1 MVGWL
6 VVGWLVV
13 GWVVERRLVELRLGQ
28 RRRGRLTM
36 TARMSPSQRVTVLG
50 GVALVPTAA
59 AVAGAGWGS
68 PAWWAL
74 PLLAVVVAASELAV
88 VHLAFGRQRYSF
100 SCTDGAIG
108 ASLVFATGAWI
119 VLAVF
124 VGVLIAQV
132 SRRQP
137 RLKVGFNLAQFACAT
152 SAAAAMSV
160 WNGEGILGASAGMGV
175 FWLLNHL
182 LVAAA
187 IASTSQRKLP
197 ELLWDSAPMSAL
209 HTAGNTSVGILAAWL
224 VLNAPL
230 GLCGLLA
237 PMFLLWFSYDQQTRR
252 AAEARLFAELA
263 RGQERATGQSIDTSA
278 RVVLT
283 AAARLFG
290 GADVELLLMG
300 NDGPVRYSGD
310 EYGVSGR
317 ERVPSSALDQSWALL
332 ALGRRGVSTGVRDG
346 RPFCS
351 AVLGE
356 GDSPLALLHAQRPR
370 GAAGFGRS
378 EVTLAH
384 VLVGQ
389 AEAWLSVAD
398 LTASRDAALDRA
410 DAADEVARALGD
422 LGAHTVPSLTVLRES
437 AGRLAR
443 LATTPTGPDDVSNIV
458 DELHAVERAVASLLG
473 AIVLAAE
480 PGLGAGLAHDFDA
493 EPIAAVPSNGR
504 SATEWT
510 TTGVLAG
517 QA

>member
-1 MVGWL
+1 V
-6 VVGWLVV
+6 
-13 GWVVERRLVELRLGQ
+13 
-28 RRRGRLTM
+28 
-36 TARMSPSQRVTVLG
+36 TARLSPPQRVTALG
-50 GVALVPTAA
+50 CAALVPAFAAMAGTA
-59 AVAGAGWGS
+59 WGR
-68 PAWWAL
+68 PGWWAL
-74 PLLAVVVAASELAV
+74 PLLALVVAASELAV
-88 VHLAFGRQRYSF
+88 VHLSFGRQRYSF

-108 ASLVFATGAWI
+108 ASLVFATGSWI
-119 VLAVF
+119 VAAVLLGVF
-124 VGVLIAQV
+124 VAQLA
-132 SRRQP
+132 RRQP
-137 RLKVGFNLAQFACAT
+137 RLKIGFNLAQFACAT
-152 SAAAAMSV
+152 SAAVAMSQ
-160 WNGEGILGASAGMGV
+160 WNGGEILGAAAGMGI

-187 IASTSQRKLP
+187 IAATSNRGVL

-230 GLCGLLA
+230 GLSGLLA

-300 NDGPVRYSGD
+300 ADGPVRYTGD

-317 ERVPSSALDQSWALL
+317 ERVASSALNAPWAIR
-332 ALGRRGVSTGVRDG
+332 ALEQRGVSTGSRDS
-346 RPFCS
+346 RPYCS
-351 AVLGE
+351 ALLGD

-370 GAAGFGRS
+370 GAAGFGRR

-384 VLVGQ
+384 VLIGQ

-410 DAADEVARALGD
+410 DAADDAARALGD
-422 LGAHTVPSLTVLRES
+422 LGAHTAPSLTVLRES

-443 LATTPTGPDDVSNIV
+443 LATSPTGPDDVSNIV
-458 DELHAVERAVASLLG
+458 DELHSVERAVASLLG

-480 PGLGAGLAHDFDA
+480 PGLGSGLANDIGYDA
-493 EPIAAVPSNGR
+493 APVPPAGGR
-504 SATEWT
+504 TATEWT
-510 TTGVLAG
+510 TTGLLAG
-517 QA
+517 QS